1 MTILETNL
9 FKIFIN
15 ELPKYLEKSSD
26 PVILNDKPIHC
37 LMYADDIILLST
49 SAPGLQEKIG
59 ILGKFCDDWCLR
71 DRPFNL
77 KGGGYG
83 FLFRS
88 EKIFRTTPEL
98 EYLFFCRTKREIF
111 FQNLTLG
118 CMTKTLNQI
127 IFFSST
133 KIRIFF
139 SATLGIRIFF

>member
-1 MTILETNL
+1 MYAVSKSCVKIDDTLSDFFPTQLGVKQGDNLIPNL

-15 ELPKYLEKSSD
+15 ELPKYLKKSSD

-71 DRPFNL
+71 HRPFNL
-77 KGGGYG
+77 KGGYG

-88 EKIFRTTPEL
+88 EFFFRTTQEL
-98 EYLFFCRTKREIF
+98 EYLFILSHKARK
-111 FQNLTLG
+111 
-118 CMTKTLNQI
+118 
-127 IFFSST
+127 FFS
-133 KIRIFF
+133 RI
-139 SATLGIRIFF
+139 